1 MSNITDTNARMSFRS
16 RIISVVPECF
26 RLKIPS
32 KFITM
37 ILGILIFSA
46 TLSAQQS
53 RLSKSVNY
61 LSEFITSDH
70 FKELDGE
77 INDLSLVDTLFRR
90 AIEYRKG
97 DYSEALLSLTLAVV
111 PYKKVPIRLPI
122 IRTLIQYPLTSAN
135 DSVFLLK
142 NKNLPKNLFFD
153 TPDNNFGDKDKLA
166 HFFGS
171 AFLAYNSSIFDL
183 GDLIGYFVEVFE
195 EEFKVQ
201 SVIDSRDMMT
211 NKLGYIFG
219 TILKTNKSVLPSD
232 AFLLRTLFYIRYNFP

>member
-1 MSNITDTNARMSFRS
+1 
-16 RIISVVPECF
+16 
-26 RLKIPS
+26 
-32 KFITM
+32 M

-90 AIEYRKG
+90 AVEYRKG
-97 DYSEALLSLTLAVV
+97 DYSEALLSLTLALV

>member
-1 MSNITDTNARMSFRS
+1 MSNTTDTNSRMLPGSQTFTTAQESIGRE
-16 RIISVVPECF
+16 ITF
-26 RLKIPS
+26 
-32 KFITM
+32 KFLEI
-37 ILGILIFSA
+37 ILGILLFSI
-46 TLSAQQS
+46 TLPAQQS
-53 RLSKSVNY
+53 RLSNSVNY
-61 LSEFITSDH
+61 LSEFIASDYFNNLSH
-70 FKELDGE
+70 KV
-77 INDLSLVDTLFRR
+77 NDLSLVDTLYRR
-90 AIEYRKG
+90 AVEYRKG

-111 PYKKVPIRLPI
+111 PYKKVPIQLPL

-201 SVIDSRDMMT
+201 SVIDNRDMMT

-219 TILKTNKSVLPSD
+219 TFLKSDKSILPSD

>member
-1 MSNITDTNARMSFRS
+1 MRYLILVSVISL
-16 RIISVVPECF
+16 ISVISP
-26 RLKIPS
+26 
-32 KFITM
+32 
-37 ILGILIFSA
+37 
-46 TLSAQQS
+46 AQQS

-61 LSEFITSDH
+61 LSEFIASEYFH
-70 FKELDGE
+70 NLSNKV
-77 INDLSLVDTLFRR
+77 NDLSLADTLFTR
-90 AIEYRKG
+90 AVNYRDG

-111 PYKKVPIRLPI
+111 PYKKVPIQLPV
-122 IRTLIQYPLTSAN
+122 IRTLIEYPLTSAN
-135 DSVFLLK
+135 DSVFSLK
-142 NKNLPKNLFFD
+142 NRNLPKDLYFD
-153 TPDNNFGDKDKLA
+153 TPNNKFGDKDKLA

-201 SVIDSRDMMT
+201 SVIDNRDMMT

-219 TILKTNKSVLPSD
+219 TLLKTNKSILPSD